1 MASLLRT
8 LLRLPLTVSSI
19 LLASIMVNILGLSQA
34 IYTIQVLNKY
44 ITLGVTETLVT
55 LIIGV
60 LIAITSE
67 LIFRVLRTSISK
79 KALKVHVESSREYA
93 AKAVEHSKT
102 KQINPRYYQDVLA
115 NLKAFESTSSP
126 AIVGTLFDF
135 PLISIFAVALFYIMP
150 EILWI
155 VLVYGGIMIFA
166 GVLHTVAKG
175 ESLELETSN
184 FTDIL
189 KWIMAI
195 SGVTVIGYASYQAV
209 HGDLNVGLVIGA
221 NILAGRMLMNVL
233 KFSSSIDHFKQ
244 RGIAEKNLK
253 RLFNV

>member
-1 MASLLRT
+1 
-8 LLRLPLTVSSI
+8 
-19 LLASIMVNILGLSQA
+19 
-34 IYTIQVLNKY
+34 
-44 ITLGVTETLVT
+44 
-55 LIIGV
+55 
-60 LIAITSE
+60 
-67 LIFRVLRTSISK
+67 
-79 KALKVHVESSREYA
+79 
-93 AKAVEHSKT
+93 
-102 KQINPRYYQDVLA
+102 
-115 NLKAFESTSSP
+115 
-126 AIVGTLFDF
+126 
-135 PLISIFAVALFYIMP
+135 
-150 EILWI
+150 
-155 VLVYGGIMIFA
+155 MIFA

-233 KFSSSIDHFKQ
+233 KFSASIDLFKQ